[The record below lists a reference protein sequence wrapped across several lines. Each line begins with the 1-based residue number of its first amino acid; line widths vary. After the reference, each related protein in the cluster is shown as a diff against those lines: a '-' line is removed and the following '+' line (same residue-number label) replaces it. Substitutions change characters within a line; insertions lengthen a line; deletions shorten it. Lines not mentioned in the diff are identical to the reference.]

1 MLKNN
6 FQDIKH
12 EYIYENIGQIGLFR
26 APIIMGQAGLKH
38 GFTARKGGVS
48 EGSFSSLNLTYGK
61 HDPRENVRENFRRLC
76 IGAGLMYEDMVI
88 VSYEHGTNVVK
99 VDKSD
104 CGRGLNEQKAPLP
117 KCDGLITNEKNV
129 VLLTSHADCGAY
141 FVFDPVK
148 RAIGLAHAG
157 WKGTLG
163 RIGARVIEKMC
174 SEYGCIPEDMLV
186 STGPCICV
194 DHYEV
199 DEALGKRFTDE
210 FKTDSCIKPGRR
222 GKVQLDINI
231 AAAVQFLDAGIKR
244 ENLNIMDCCTYEH
257 ADLLF
262 SHRRDNG
269 VTGDMAAFMEL
280 I

>member
-1 MLKNN
+1 MLINN
-6 FQDIKH
+6 NISREH
-12 EYIYENIGQIGLFR
+12 TYEAAGGIGLFH
-26 APIIMGQAGLKH
+26 APILTNQKGLSH
-38 GFTARKGGVS
+38 GFTARTGGVS

-61 HDPRENVRENFRRLC
+61 HDPHENVRENFRRFCL
-76 IGAGLMYEDMVI
+76 GAGLEYENMVI

-99 VDKSD
+99 VTKADR
-104 CGRGLNEQKAPLP
+104 GRGLDPHKTPLP

-129 VLLTSHADCGAY
+129 VLVTSHADCGAY
-141 FVFDPVK
+141 FVFDPKK

-174 SEYGCIPEDMLV
+174 SEYGCEPKDMLV

-199 DEALGKRFTDE
+199 DEALAKQFADE
-210 FKTDSCIKPGRR
+210 FKTDECIKPGRP
-222 GKVQLDINI
+222 GKAQLDINV
-231 AAAVQFLDAGIKR
+231 AAAVQFLEAGIKK

-257 ADLLF
+257 EELLF

-269 VTGDMAAFMEL
+269 VTGDMAAYMEL